1 MPSSLRRLNRREWL
15 RRAGGLAAGAAIS
28 LGGAGRRGQAQAPR
42 PPNIVIVNCDDLG
55 YGDLGCYGANKI
67 RTPHLD
73 LMACQGARFTD
84 FYSCA
89 AVCTPSRAG
98 LMTGRYAI
106 RVGLPNVLSP
116 NSKIGISDNELTLGE
131 AVKARGYATAC
142 IGKWHLGDLPQF
154 RPTRHG
160 FDYYFGLLYSNDMK
174 PTPLYRNDEVAED
187 PAEQS
192 TLTERYTQEAIQFI
206 QRSRQQPFLLYLAH
220 TMPHVPLHVS
230 ERFAGK
236 SEGGKYGDV
245 VECIDWSVGEV
256 FAALDRLGLGENTLV
271 MFTSDNGPWL
281 EQGANGGSA
290 GPLRAGKGT
299 VYEGGVRVPFLARW
313 PDRIPLGTICHEP
326 AAMMDIYATSLA
338 LAGAELPTDR
348 PVDGKDILPLMTGK
362 GKSPHDLLVFYLGSE
377 LWAARAGRWKI
388 HLHKRV
394 TVQEGG
400 KQVTRAVALAQ
411 PELYDLEADIG
422 EQNDVG
428 AQQAEVVGEMQQK
441 VAAFEEALRKGKQ

>member
-28 LGGAGRRGQAQAPR
+28 LGGAGRRVQAQAPR

-206 QRSRQQPFLLYLAH
+206 ERSRQQPFLLYLAH

-256 FAALDRLGLGENTLV
+256 FTALDRLGLGENTLV

-428 AQQAEVVGEMQQK
+428 AQQAEVVREMQQK